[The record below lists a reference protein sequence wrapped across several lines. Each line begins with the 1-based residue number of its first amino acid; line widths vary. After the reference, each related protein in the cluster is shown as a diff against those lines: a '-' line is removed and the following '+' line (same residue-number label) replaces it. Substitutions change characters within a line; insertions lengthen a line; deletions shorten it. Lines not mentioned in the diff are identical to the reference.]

1 MAPLEQIATQLQRA
15 LDRGALPPEGQSI
28 GQRLLTHL
36 NSPTRIAVIGHP
48 GSGKSSLVNMLLGEQ
63 LMPDLGRVAALELWY
78 GPAPRALFE
87 LPDGSVRAKDGLV
100 DPAHIPA
107 GTFRIRQELPDP
119 RLRKR
124 RFLELTLSEG
134 GADQPALLEWMAK
147 RTDIAIWCT
156 QQFNDL
162 ERAAWAG
169 VPDHLKDHSFLALT
183 MADRLHMRGELGGRI
198 AALQP
203 VVAEEFLR
211 LYPVATRQAIAAREA
226 AEQTNEKLWSASGG
240 KALFDGI
247 QQQIDV
253 ARSADLDH
261 VHILLDRYKVALDES
276 KPEPAPKA
284 EAAPAPKAQAAPE
297 RPAAPPKPRVDIAD
311 AVRRATQHDPKP
323 EPARVIDRALALLQG
338 CAQEL
343 IETPEATAGASSDA
357 ILERCSQAA
366 EELVTLLSSSDDR
379 SEEIEAFREDAIEGE
394 QMLMLLRLERSENAA
409 ADALTVLVQMKKEMS
424 ERRAR

>member
-1 MAPLEQIATQLQRA
+1 MAPFEQIATRLQQA
-15 LDRGALPPEGQSI
+15 LERGALPPEGQSI

-36 NSPTRIAVIGHP
+36 SSPTRITVIGHP

-63 LMPDLGRVAALELWY
+63 LMPDLGQIAAVELWY
-78 GPAPRALFE
+78 GPSARALFE

-107 GTFRIRQELPDP
+107 GTFRIRQELPDE

-124 RFLELTLSEG
+124 RFLELTLRDG
-134 GADQPALLEWMAK
+134 GPDQPALLEWMAK

-198 AALQP
+198 SALQP

-226 AEQTNEKLWSASGG
+226 AEQTNDKLWSASGG

-247 QQQIDV
+247 QQQIDA
-253 ARSADLDH
+253 ARTADLDH
-261 VHILLDRYKVALDES
+261 VHILLDRYKVSLEE
-276 KPEPAPKA
+276 PEPQAAPKA
-284 EAAPAPKAQAAPE
+284 EVAPPPKAQPAPE
-297 RPAAPPKPRVDIAD
+297 PVAAPPKPRIDIAD
-311 AVRRATQHDPKP
+311 VVRRATQHDPKP
-323 EPARVIDRALALLQG
+323 EPARVIDRALELLQG
-338 CAQEL
+338 CAEEL
-343 IETPEATAGASSDA
+343 IETPNGPTAASDVV
-357 ILERCSQAA
+357 LERCSRAA
-366 EELVTLLSSSDDR
+366 EELVTLLTSSDDR